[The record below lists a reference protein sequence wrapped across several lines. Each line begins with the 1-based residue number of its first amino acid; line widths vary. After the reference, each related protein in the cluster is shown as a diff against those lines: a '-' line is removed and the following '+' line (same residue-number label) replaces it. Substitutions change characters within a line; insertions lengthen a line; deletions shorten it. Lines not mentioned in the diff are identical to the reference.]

1 MRNEETR
8 YLVLSDMHFGTPE
21 SSINNPQFHTTLIE
35 YMASHAPWEEI
46 IFTGDLL
53 DINLSTFTRAIEG
66 GSFPDL
72 NEPLFGFRKFI
83 QALDEQIRRQD
94 MGKSLKDLAKRWIYV
109 PGNHDYKIW
118 DMLASKIVCE
128 DVLASGQPMGTV
140 PTPLMKF
147 KWAGDES
154 FFAGIFRH
162 YDVHDRVVV
171 EYPNHEI
178 LFGQGAEKM
187 VLTHGHYLDAKQTR
201 LNDLSDHLRNATTS
215 EDIRK
220 AVRAIF
226 IETAQYQS
234 LANAVSFTRSTRTI
248 VNVFFGPDNWFN
260 KIKKILNRV
269 GGWLIRFFF
278 PAEALRGEQISP
290 RHLSNVDY
298 YLERFCGYSTLP
310 RWFIFGHT
318 HRQDGGKT
326 SPRGVQVFNAGS
338 CYLDREMPVTFI
350 EIGTDPTGNPY
361 IRLMHVNKDG
371 KVEKIS

>member
-1 MRNEETR
+1 M
-8 YLVLSDMHFGTPE
+8 VLSDMHFGTPE
-21 SSINNPQFHTTLIE
+21 SSINNPRFTVPLIE
-35 YMASHAPWEEI
+35 YMVSLAPWDEI

-66 GSFPDL
+66 GYFSDL
-72 NEPLFGFRKFI
+72 SGPLFGFREFI
-83 QALDEQIRRQD
+83 QALDEQTKQLD
-94 MGKSLKDLAKRWIYV
+94 PAKGLKDLAKQWIYL

-118 DMLASKIVCE
+118 DMLATKIVCE
-128 DVLASGQPMGTV
+128 DVLTSGNPMGTV

-147 KWAGDES
+147 KWTGDQS

-162 YDVHDRVVV
+162 YGVQDKVVV

-178 LFGQGAEKM
+178 LFGQSDERM

-201 LNDLSDHLRNATTS
+201 LNDLSDHLSNATTS

-248 VNVFFGPDNWFN
+248 VNVFFGPDNWLN
-260 KIKKILNRV
+260 KIKKILNQA
-269 GGWLIRFFF
+269 GGWLIRYFF
-278 PAEALRGEQISP
+278 PTEALRGELISS
-290 RHLSNVDY
+290 RHLSNIDY

-326 SPRGVQVFNAGS
+326 SPRGIQVFNAGS
-338 CYLDREMPVTFI
+338 CYLDREIPVTFI
-350 EIGTDPTGNPY
+350 EIVTDPMGNPD
-361 IRLMHVNKDG
+361 IRLMRVNKAG
-371 KVEKIS
+371 QVEKVT